1 MTKHFLIY
9 GVLLFLLFEKACDIF
24 IALVKI
30 INENQDLSNSIIYI
44 MLGFSVIIPTILFFF
59 FLKKLKFNY
68 KNLILLVIIYI
79 LSFIMLYLLNKQIGV
94 IMVDNFELNKKINL
108 LDIEVFGWSKTFM
121 ITAKIIVL
129 TTLSIRAFKG
139 LNKNLGT

>member
-59 FLKKLKFNY
+59 FLKKLKFNKAILKCDIEGAEY
-68 KNLILLVIIYI
+68 DILETILKFNEKVECILIEFHNIK
-79 LSFIMLYLLNKQIGV
+79 SN
-94 IMVDNFELNKKINL
+94 INL
-108 LDIEVFGWSKTFM
+108 FKENINNLLKFYF
-121 ITAKIIVL
+121 II
-129 TTLSIRAFKG
+129 SIIPSINRYI
-139 LNKNLGT
+139 

>member
-68 KNLILLVIIYI
+68 KNLILLVIIYNA
-79 LSFIMLYLLNKQIGV
+79 LP
-94 IMVDNFELNKKINL
+94 
-108 LDIEVFGWSKTFM
+108 IE
-121 ITAKIIVL
+121 
-129 TTLSIRAFKG
+129 
-139 LNKNLGT
+139 

>member
-1 MTKHFLIY
+1 MKKHFLIY

-30 INENQDLSNSIIYI
+30 INENLDLSNSIIYI
-44 MLGFSVIIPTILFFF
+44 MLGFSAIIPTILFFF

-68 KNLILLVIIYI
+68 KNLILLVSIYI

-121 ITAKIIVL
+121 MTAKIIVL

-139 LNKNLGT
+139 LNKNLDT

>member
-1 MTKHFLIY
+1 
-9 GVLLFLLFEKACDIF
+9 
-24 IALVKI
+24 
-30 INENQDLSNSIIYI
+30 
-44 MLGFSVIIPTILFFF
+44 
-59 FLKKLKFNY
+59 
-68 KNLILLVIIYI
+68 
-79 LSFIMLYLLNKQIGV
+79 MLYLLNKQIGV

>member
-68 KNLILLVIIYI
+68 KNLILLVVIYI